1 MPLRGVNELHFKS
14 WETKCSR
21 GCETKS
27 FLFQLPEC
35 QVWLLKLVVFHLAVP
50 DPARPWWS
58 LAAPGCCCSLEVGN
72 SPSWE
77 GEKL

>member
-50 DPARPWWS
+50 DPARPW
-58 LAAPGCCCSLEVGN
+58 
-72 SPSWE
+72 
-77 GEKL
+77 